1 VCRYK
6 FTPAGQP
13 VITPAI
19 KEAKKAAFRYTRA
32 DAPDLQF
39 VQGGE
44 EDVQPR
50 IKAASLERLVERLT
64 YDKYPC
70 TCNAPSAARA
80 RTHAHSPH
88 PRVVIDPTLSRTFL
102 LMYRH
107 YTTGQKL
114 MTLLIE
120 RFMMTPPPG
129 NVLAQEE
136 WKQRVQ
142 TPIRLRYAD
151 LPIALLR
158 QGQCSV
164 RRSLLIVEW
173 SLSLARVYNL
183 LKLWIAKHF
192 EDFEQDPAL
201 TDMLFRFIVRDFNR
215 SHACA
220 VGLRTRADPQSCAYS
235 SSCRRGRSS
244 RTT

>member
-80 RTHAHSPH
+80 RTLTHSRPC
-88 PRVVIDPTLSRTFL
+88 VVIDPTLSRTFL

-120 RFMMTPPPG
+120 RFMMTPPSG

-142 TPIRLRYAD
+142 TPIRLRYPHR
-151 LPIALLR
+151 PIALLR
-158 QGQCSV
+158 QGQCSGC
-164 RRSLLIVEW
+164 RSLLIVEG
-173 SLSLARVYNL
+173 SLSLVRVYNL

-215 SHACA
+215 SDD
-220 VGLRTRADPQSCAYS
+220 V
-235 SSCRRGRSS
+235 RGRMKD
-244 RTT
+244 TC